1 MTAPLVVVSGPPAAG
16 KTTVAL
22 PLARALA
29 LPLVA
34 KDTVK
39 EALMDVLGAGD
50 LERSRALSRAAYA
63 VILALARA
71 HLDTGAGLVLEAN
84 FSRAASEAELL
95 PLVAG
100 SRAVVV
106 HCWAPPEVLET
117 RYRDRAPR
125 RHPGHQDLPRLAR
138 GLPWLV
144 PPATEPPDL
153 GVPCLRVDTSQPWD
167 AAAITAWVRD
177 RLGSEG

>member
-1 MTAPLVVVSGPPAAG
+1 MLSARLVVVSGPPASG
-16 KTTVAL
+16 KTTVAV
-22 PLARALA
+22 PLARGLA

-39 EALMDVLGAGD
+39 EALMDVLGAED
-50 LERSRALSRAAYA
+50 VERSGELGRATFA
-63 VILALARA
+63 VIHALARS

-84 FSRAASEAELL
+84 YSRGASEAELL

-106 HCWAPPEVLET
+106 HCWAPPDVLEA
-117 RYRDRAPR
+117 RYRARAAQ

-138 GLPWLV
+138 GLPWLR

-167 AAAITAWVRD
+167 AAAIAAWVRAH
-177 RLGSEG
+177 LK

>member
-1 MTAPLVVVSGPPAAG
+1 VVVSGPPASG

-22 PLARALA
+22 PLARALG

-39 EALMDVLGAGD
+39 EALMDALGAGD
-50 LERSRALSRAAYA
+50 LERSRELSRAAYA
-63 VILALARA
+63 VIRALARS
-71 HLDTGAGLVLEAN
+71 HLDTGVGVVLEAN
-84 FSRAASEAELL
+84 FSLGASETDLL
-95 PLVAG
+95 PLAAG

-106 HCWAPPEVLET
+106 HCWAPPAVLEA
-117 RYRDRAPR
+117 RYRDRAAH

-138 GLPWLV
+138 GLPWLE

-153 GVPCLRVDTSQPWD
+153 GVPCLLVDTSEAWD
-167 AAAITAWVRD
+167 VAAITAWVRD
-177 RLGSEG
+177 RLDSDG

>member
-1 MTAPLVVVSGPPAAG
+1 VVVSGPPASG

-50 LERSRALSRAAYA
+50 PERSRQLSRAAFA
-63 VILALARA
+63 VIRALARS

-84 FSRAASEAELL
+84 YSLGASEASLL

-106 HCWAPPEVLET
+106 HCWAPPEVLEA
-117 RYRDRAPR
+117 RYRARAAR
-125 RHPGHQDLPRLAR
+125 RHPGHQDLAHLAR
-138 GLPWLV
+138 GLPWLG

-153 GVPCLRVDTSQPWD
+153 GVPCLRVDTSQAWE
-167 AAAITAWVRD
+167 AAAITAWVHA
-177 RLGSEG
+177 RLV

>member
-1 MTAPLVVVSGPPAAG
+1 VVVSGPPASG
-16 KTTVAL
+16 KTTVAV

-50 LERSRALSRAAYA
+50 VARSGELGRAAYA
-63 VILALARA
+63 VIRALARS
-71 HLDTGAGLVLEAN
+71 HLDTGVGLVLEAN
-84 FSRAASEAELL
+84 FSRGASEEDLL

-100 SRAVVV
+100 SRAAVV
-106 HCWAPPEVLET
+106 HCWAPPAVLEA
-117 RYRDRAPR
+117 RYRDRAAH
-125 RHPGHQDLPRLAR
+125 RHPGHQDLRRLAQ
-138 GLPWLV
+138 GLPWLE

-153 GVPCLRVDTSQPWD
+153 GVPCVRVDTSQAWD
-167 AAAITAWVRD
+167 VDAIVDRVRT
-177 RLGSEG
+177 LLK

>member
-1 MTAPLVVVSGPPAAG
+1 VVVSGPPASG
-16 KTTVAL
+16 KTTIAV

-39 EALMDVLGAGD
+39 EALMDVLGAED
-50 LERSRALSRAAYA
+50 LERSRELGRATFA
-63 VILALARA
+63 VIHALARS

-84 FSRAASEAELL
+84 YSRGASEADLV

-106 HCWAPPEVLET
+106 HCWAPPEVLEA
-117 RYRDRAPR
+117 RYRNRAPH
-125 RHPGHQDLPRLAR
+125 RHPGHLDLPHLVL
-138 GLPWLV
+138 GVPWLG

-167 AAAITAWVRD
+167 GEAITAWVRTHV
-177 RLGSEG
+177 G